1 MSRDAVPGRGI
12 LAVSSRRETVRVYH
26 LIPIVLPLF
35 VATAGCESLGLKA
48 NIVSFKSINGKTEV
62 KQRETKNWD
71 EFKSAM
77 NEVGTDFSDVAKAAG
92 ATTGELIK
100 VLVEAPPPGKVKLR
114 DLDSGLTK
122 FEGNEKLDFIAAASK
137 KSDAPYDFTYVQI
150 GVPSYDEF
158 FKTAAEAYGL
168 AFQMLE
174 TSRRLKLTSAALTGE
189 KAEGDG
195 KPDAAAEK
203 ARKVQATDDNKEVA
217 DYFGEL
223 DGMYQLV
230 GVQGAKLVAK
240 TAELVQKGQALIVGA
255 PSSIT
260 NPKTVL
266 HIKLIIKGLDQSIGL
281 IKDGSKLVGELVGG

>member
-1 MSRDAVPGRGI
+1 M
-12 LAVSSRRETVRVYH
+12 RVYH

-62 KQRETKNWD
+62 KQREAKNWD

-137 KSDAPYDFTYVQI
+137 KSDVPYDFTYVQI